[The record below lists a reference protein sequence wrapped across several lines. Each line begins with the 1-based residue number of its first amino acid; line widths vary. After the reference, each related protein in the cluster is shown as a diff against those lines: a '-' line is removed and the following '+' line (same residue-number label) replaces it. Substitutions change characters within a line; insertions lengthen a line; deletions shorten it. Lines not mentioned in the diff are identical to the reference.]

1 MIGWLNRVF
10 RVNKRAM
17 IRYRIQ
23 IETMSS
29 LFYLKKE
36 YYTYPQALKARR
48 MMKFDPDEWSMIR
61 IFMLKNDAS
70 IQLMSTVN
78 SSMSKN

>member
-1 MIGWLNRVF
+1 
-10 RVNKRAM
+10 M
-17 IRYRIQ
+17 IRYKIE
-23 IETMSS
+23 IETMYSI
-29 LFYLKKE
+29 FFTRKE

-61 IFMLKNDAS
+61 IYKFVNGKKLDCMN
-70 IQLMSTVN
+70 TVN